1 MVQIDGMDNAKSYLP
16 RFIVKTKENQ
26 GTERLPSK
34 ISGCIVYSG
43 YYAGKRKCSFFI
55 NHDQVL
61 HSFSI
66 FVVCTSTVCFDLSLK
81 FSTFES
87 FFFLVS
93 FLTLV
98 VFMLKLLK
106 LFFDFLFSEA
116 VFFYFN
122 QSLKTEPKL
131 YKLEIIL
138 YFL

>member
-87 FFFLVS
+87 FFFLS
-93 FLTLV
+93 FFLNSCCFYAKTSKT
-98 VFMLKLLK
+98 VF
-106 LFFDFLFSEA
+106 
-116 VFFYFN
+116 
-122 QSLKTEPKL
+122 
-131 YKLEIIL
+131 
-138 YFL
+138 